1 VAGVGKQESRRL
13 TADLA
18 ELLLDDWRQS
28 WLTQQAEGTAPPQ
41 LLPQLSELE
50 LTTEQACRA
59 AIFARLTGTPAGEL
73 PGGWIA
79 ALQSPRRRT
88 LLSLTDRWAVLPEL
102 LIPDPSQSS
111 SLVTGGSSEGQS
123 LLQRAEAAIVFPE
136 RFVNADEKVQLADQ
150 LIERGHVAA
159 AELLLAAWWESLGDD
174 RGEERRRLEL
184 LLERVRMSERG
195 GDVWQRLSIEPA
207 GQRPSEGSVASTDF
221 GATPELIPEF
231 RFASV
236 TSEMRNA
243 VDVLPSTAEPWWLSH
258 KLVVSRQRGE
268 RPGPLLEVVARDG
281 SGVLSRLPE
290 TEYADDLAA
299 PFSQTNRGVSVPGLI
314 PLRDQNQLMMLSVNN
329 TGQCQLLW
337 SRPFSAAQSLLS
349 PRILLMG
356 SLGPGYFVW
365 FLDGTLHCTHPL
377 TGVDLWTQR
386 LNVSGAALFRA
397 GLIESPIFG
406 DELVTAVYNSESGVL
421 QTFETRTGK
430 PGRSLVVQPGLGT
443 QCGTVG
449 RFLIYTDL
457 DYHLKILDTA
467 SCELVPGDGQGVV
480 IGQQHLD
487 QLYAVLPG
495 NVIVTVTREGELV
508 FIDLAAG
515 RVLARVRL
523 PEGTEVTPL
532 AVKAFEQGERVYVVV
547 EDRALAGGIRALP
560 TTPPR
565 QTERGINDGL
575 LVCLPREKNRVLWAR
590 RLENCQFPTITG
602 AATDVLIA
610 CSAGF
615 GRDRMEDGGLTD
627 LLQVRIL
634 RGATGQTVAE
644 AKGLPLSMPAWVH
657 HDARRSEIRLQSS
670 NGNLVVRPT
679 AP

>member
-1 VAGVGKQESRRL
+1 
-13 TADLA
+13 
-18 ELLLDDWRQS
+18 
-28 WLTQQAEGTAPPQ
+28 
-41 LLPQLSELE
+41 
-50 LTTEQACRA
+50 
-59 AIFARLTGTPAGEL
+59 
-73 PGGWIA
+73 
-79 ALQSPRRRT
+79 
-88 LLSLTDRWAVLPEL
+88 
-102 LIPDPSQSS
+102 
-111 SLVTGGSSEGQS
+111 
-123 LLQRAEAAIVFPE
+123 
-136 RFVNADEKVQLADQ
+136 
-150 LIERGHVAA
+150 
-159 AELLLAAWWESLGDD
+159 
-174 RGEERRRLEL
+174 
-184 LLERVRMSERG
+184 M
-195 GDVWQRLSIEPA
+195 
-207 GQRPSEGSVASTDF
+207 
-221 GATPELIPEF
+221 
-231 RFASV
+231 
-236 TSEMRNA
+236 
-243 VDVLPSTAEPWWLSH
+243 
-258 KLVVSRQRGE
+258 
-268 RPGPLLEVVARDG
+268 
-281 SGVLSRLPE
+281 
-290 TEYADDLAA
+290 
-299 PFSQTNRGVSVPGLI
+299 
-314 PLRDQNQLMMLSVNN
+314 
-329 TGQCQLLW
+329 
-337 SRPFSAAQSLLS
+337 
-349 PRILLMG
+349 
-356 SLGPGYFVW
+356 
-365 FLDGTLHCTHPL
+365 
-377 TGVDLWTQR
+377 
-386 LNVSGAALFRA
+386 
-397 GLIESPIFG
+397 
-406 DELVTAVYNSESGVL
+406 
-421 QTFETRTGK
+421 
-430 PGRSLVVQPGLGT
+430 VQPGLGT

-515 RVLARVRL
+515 RVLARVSL

-575 LVCLPREKNRVLWAR
+575 LICLPREKNRVLWAR
-590 RLENCQFPTITG
+590 RLENCQFPIITG

-627 LLQVRIL
+627 LLQVWIL

-657 HDARRSEIRLQSS
+657 HYARRSEIRLQSS